1 MSRPIDIDSES
12 LLPDPSD
19 PAVLDAEI
27 DRLRKDPEFMDRVA
41 RLVERDRE
49 ILDRLADC

>member
-1 MSRPIDIDSES
+1 MSCPIDSNSES
-12 LLPDPSD
+12 LLHNQSD
-19 PAVLDAEI
+19 PAVLEAEI
-27 DRLRKDPEFMDRVA
+27 DRLRKDTKFMDTVA

>member
-1 MSRPIDIDSES
+1 MSCPIDINSES
-12 LLPDPSD
+12 LLPNHSD
-19 PAVLDAEI
+19 PAVLEAEI
-27 DRLRKDPEFMDRVA
+27 DRLRKDTKFMDRVA

>member
-1 MSRPIDIDSES
+1 MSRPIDINSES
-12 LLPDPSD
+12 LTPDRSD
-19 PAVLDAEI
+19 PAVLNAEI
-27 DRLRKDPEFMDRVA
+27 DRLRKDTKFMDTVA